1 MQMKLHY
8 SNRTVV
14 HSANNE
20 IIDATQLGEK
30 LRRDIRKWFFG
41 PLCSTQQCQSSY
53 LLYLKVFRGLYAI
66 KFWQSKKLICIL
78 FIFHVQTPLYRN

>member
-20 IIDATQLGEK
+20 IIDATQPGKK
-30 LRRDIRKWFFG
+30 LRRDIRMWFFG
-41 PLCSTQQCQSSY
+41 PLCSTQCQSSH
-53 LLYLKVFRGLYAI
+53 LLYLQVCTGLYAT
-66 KFWQSKKLICIL
+66 KF
-78 FIFHVQTPLYRN
+78 